1 MKNWKSAVLAIAAIL
16 AIVVV
21 LQNIEDATTR
31 ILFVTVTMPRAVL
44 LLSML
49 VVGFVAGLLTAARL
63 RRKADASKSG

>member
-1 MKNWKSAVLAIAAIL
+1 MKNWKSALLAVAAIL